1 MAPLELL
8 VLCFDC
14 LLILFTDLKNR
25 YIFLVS
31 WIKIA
36 QELPGEDYRSAEF
49 DSHLARFIKLLL
61 FFFITDLDLATIA
74 LHEVVS
80 SAIDGLKAI

>member
-8 VLCFDC
+8 ILCFDC

-25 YIFLVS
+25 HILLVS
-31 WIKIA
+31 WIEIA
-36 QELPGEDYRSAEF
+36 QELPWEDYGSAEF

-61 FFFITDLDLATIA
+61 FFLITDLYFASIA
-74 LHEVVS
+74 LHEIVS
-80 SAIDGLKAI
+80 RAIDGLKAI